1 MVLKIFRNLWTLL
14 YKFGIMC
21 EMEKIGLQNG
31 CCEARWSCANNNKKV
46 CNVIPKKGENFVRCE
61 HYKRKEKKC

>member
-1 MVLKIFRNLWTLL
+1 
-14 YKFGIMC
+14 MC